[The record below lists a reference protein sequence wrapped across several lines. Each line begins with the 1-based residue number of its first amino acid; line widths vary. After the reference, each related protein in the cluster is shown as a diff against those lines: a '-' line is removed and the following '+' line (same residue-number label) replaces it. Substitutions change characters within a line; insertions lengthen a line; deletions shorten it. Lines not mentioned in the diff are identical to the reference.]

1 MYWAKLMIENKMA
14 LSNIQETSS
23 TTRNDASEIP
33 AALHTST
40 RYIPR
45 DDFGCFLRGPTAHDC
60 ERRFQS
66 TLHPPH
72 EIMLRILTLYDVI

>member
-23 TTRNDASEIP
+23 TTRNDASEKP

-40 RYIPR
+40 RYIR
-45 DDFGCFLRGPTAHDC
+45 AMTLGGFFVDQREHNQFRESIFSLRFLR
-60 ERRFQS
+60 
-66 TLHPPH
+66 
-72 EIMLRILTLYDVI
+72 

>member
-23 TTRNDASEIP
+23 TTRNDASEKP

-40 RYIPR
+40 RYIRAMTLGGFFVDQRPMIANG
-45 DDFGCFLRGPTAHDC
+45 DFKARYTHH
-60 ERRFQS
+60 
-66 TLHPPH
+66 TK
-72 EIMLRILTLYDVI
+72 